1 MAAAMWMHAQQQE
14 GRPLDLWASLAG
26 ERRQLSPAGDLGV
39 YSVWAQSELIDVSW
53 MGGPP
58 SDQVSLGV
66 GGERYELRSPHLSQG
81 RLSAWLDDRC
91 LLAMQCGDHIEASW
105 GGVRGQAQAYAA
117 RQRQDLHGGGQAIAP
132 MHGVVVAVDVAEGQ
146 VVKVGDRLA
155 VVEAMKMENPVLAAV
170 GGVVEQVMCVCGQ
183 QVANQQVLVV
193 IKEESS

>member
-1 MAAAMWMHAQQQE
+1 
-14 GRPLDLWASLAG
+14 
-26 ERRQLSPAGDLGV
+26 
-39 YSVWAQSELIDVSW
+39 
-53 MGGPP
+53 
-58 SDQVSLGV
+58 
-66 GGERYELRSPHLSQG
+66 
-81 RLSAWLDDRC
+81 
-91 LLAMQCGDHIEASW
+91 
-105 GGVRGQAQAYAA
+105 
-117 RQRQDLHGGGQAIAP
+117 